1 MSYQGI
7 DNGASI
13 RIVDDTGELLIMKRS
28 IQRIQVV
35 REDMIEI
42 TTADPFQNIF
52 FRHKDVTAP
61 VTNLAL
67 LLREA
72 INGMITNCV
81 CGGSSSSGSSS
92 ISEK

>member
-7 DNGASI
+7 DNGVSI
-13 RIVDDTGELLIMKRS
+13 RIVGDTRELLIMKRS

-42 TTADPFQNIF
+42 MTADPFRNIF

-61 VTNLAL
+61 VTDSAL

-72 INGMITNCV
+72 INVMITNCV
-81 CGGSSSSGSSS
+81 CGSSSSGSSS
-92 ISEK
+92 TPER